1 MSWAEKSLDELGE
14 VSRGRSRHR
23 PRDAA
28 HLYGGDYPFVQT
40 GDVKHAG
47 LYLTD
52 YEQTYS
58 EAGLAQSKLWPEGTL
73 CITIAANIA
82 DTSILKIKACFPD
95 SVIGFIPEKEK
106 ADARFIKYLFDAMLK
121 KRYKNFTQG
130 AAQDNLSQGKL
141 LSLKFPVPDFLTQ
154 KAIADTLSPYD
165 DLIENSKRR
174 IELLEESARQLYKE
188 WFVRFRF
195 PGHEHVK
202 IIDGVPE
209 GWDSGVISDFYTT
222 SSGGTPSRKVPEYYT
237 GDINW
242 VKTQELGNGFIF
254 ETSEKITGDA
264 IKKSSAKL
272 FPEYSVL
279 VAMYGAT
286 IGQLGILAKESASN
300 QACCALIS
308 NSERSHFIHAY
319 LFLSENKSGLIG
331 RSKGAAQNNISQ
343 DIVKNYHMVMPPKP
357 LMEQFIDYVDPIFSQ
372 IKILS
377 LEISKLTS
385 ARDIL
390 LPKLMKGEIA
400 V

>member
-1 MSWAEKSLDELGE
+1 MSWRERSLDELGA

-47 LYLTD
+47 LYLTN

-82 DTSILKIKACFPD
+82 ETSILKIKACFPD
-95 SVIGFIPEKEK
+95 SVIGFIPEREK
-106 ADARFIKYLFDAMLK
+106 ADARFVKYLFDAMLK
-121 KRYKNFTQG
+121 KRYKKFTQG
-130 AAQDNLSQGKL
+130 AAQDNLSQSKL
-141 LSLKFPVPDFLTQ
+141 LSLKFPVPEYPVQ
-154 KAIADTLSPYD
+154 KNIANTLSKYD
-165 DLIENSKRR
+165 ELIENNKRR

-188 WFVRFRF
+188 WFVRLRF

-202 IIDGVPE
+202 IIGGVPE
-209 GWDSGVISDFYTT
+209 GWISGVVSDFYKT
-222 SSGGTPSRKVPEYYT
+222 SSGGTPSRKVLEYYT
-237 GDINW
+237 GNINW
-242 VKTQELGNGFIF
+242 VKTQELTNSFIF
-254 ETSEKITGDA
+254 ETSEKITKDA

-272 FPEYSVL
+272 FPENTVL

-286 IGQLGILAKESASN
+286 IGQLGILAKESTSN

-308 NSERSHFIHAY
+308 NSELSHYIYAY
-319 LFLSENKSGLIG
+319 LFLSENKFGLIG

-343 DIVKNYHMVMPPKP
+343 DIVKNYSMVMPTKI
-357 LMEQFIDYVDPIFSQ
+357 LMDQLIDFANPIFNQ
-372 IKILS
+372 IKVLS
-377 LEISKLTS
+377 LEIAKLTE

-390 LPKLMKGEIA
+390 LPKLMNGEIA